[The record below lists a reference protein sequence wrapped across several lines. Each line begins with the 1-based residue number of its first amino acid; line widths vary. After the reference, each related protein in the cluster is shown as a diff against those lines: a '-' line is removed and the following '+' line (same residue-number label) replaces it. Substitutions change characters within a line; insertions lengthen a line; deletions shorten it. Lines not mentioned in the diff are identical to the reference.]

1 MEFYLSSP
9 GLLAPGLP
17 GWRDSQAVLTGQ
29 APYQNS
35 PINRP
40 NPKLLNRNS
49 LRRATFTV
57 RLALHVT
64 QDAFIG
70 MESLSSQ
77 LASVFACS
85 GGDTDALDQVFTAL
99 IQPER
104 PVSPNQFN
112 NSVHNAPAG
121 YWSIATGSQAPS
133 ISLSAY
139 DASFTAGLL
148 EAGGLVYSTNQA
160 VLLVTYDVPPPP
172 PLTPFR
178 PILGPFAVAW
188 VLTPERVSTSCSHLT
203 QVSIVDGC
211 PEDQLIDKDLEALR
225 VGNPAARSLPL
236 LQCMA
241 RRVTKTVLLP
251 YLPDTQV
258 SVQHHPC

>member
-17 GWRDSQAVLTGQ
+17 SWRESQAVLIGQ
-29 APYQNS
+29 SSYRAS
-35 PINRP
+35 SLSRP
-40 NPKLLNRNS
+40 NPTLLNRNA
-49 LRRATFTV
+49 LRRATFSV
-57 RLALHVT
+57 RLALHVA
-64 QDAFIG
+64 QAALIG
-70 MESLSSQ
+70 MESPPSQ

-121 YWSIATGSQAPS
+121 YWSIATGSQAS
-133 ISLSAY
+133 AISLSAY

-148 EAGGLVYSTNQA
+148 EAGGLVCSTNQA

-172 PLTPFR
+172 PLIPFR
-178 PILGPFAVAW
+178 AILGPFAVAW
-188 VLTPERVSTSCSHLT
+188 VLTPERVSISCSRLT
-203 QVSIVDGC
+203 EVTIVRDQ
-211 PEDQLIDKDLEALR
+211 PEDSLADNGLEALR
-225 VGNPAARSLPL
+225 LGNPAARSLPL

>member
-1 MEFYLSSP
+1 M
-9 GLLAPGLP
+9 
-17 GWRDSQAVLTGQ
+17 TGQ
-29 APYQNS
+29 APYQSS
-35 PINRP
+35 PIPRP
-40 NPKLLNRNS
+40 NPTLLNRNA

-57 RLALHVT
+57 RLALHVA
-64 QDAFIG
+64 QAALIG
-70 MESLSSQ
+70 MESPPNQ

-121 YWSIATGSQAPS
+121 YWSIATGSRAPS

-148 EAGGLVYSTNQA
+148 EAGGLVCSTNQT
-160 VLLVTYDVPPPP
+160 VLLVAYDVPPPP
-172 PLTPFR
+172 PLQPFR
-178 PILGPFAVAW
+178 PIHDPFAVALL
-188 VLTPERVSTSCSHLT
+188 LTPERVGSSCCYLQNVAIVRNQLEVSLT
-203 QVSIVDGC
+203 DDG
-211 PEDQLIDKDLEALR
+211 LEALR

-241 RRVTKTVLLP
+241 RRVSKTVLLP

-258 SVQHHPC
+258 RLHHQPC